1 MNREETLHRLNELF
15 AEEIEAAIRY
25 LHLSVT
31 VKGLGRILVKKTLL
45 ENMEETLEHARTIG
59 DRILHL
65 GGVPSLDLKVQVP
78 AEKTSAE
85 EAIRTA
91 KEFEQAALDAYRE
104 LLEKVEAA
112 PEENLAIGEFL
123 REQVSVESQHV
134 AELDVLLE
142 D

>member
-1 MNREETLHRLNELF
+1 MERL
-15 AEEIEAAIRY
+15 ASHDAGQAKDPAAWFLLRPASLAIIIVRR
-25 LHLSVT
+25 HSG
-31 VKGLGRILVKKTLL
+31 GLK
-45 ENMEETLEHARTIG
+45 
-59 DRILHL
+59 
-65 GGVPSLDLKVQVP
+65 VP

-104 LLEKVEAA
+104 LLETVSNDPDEDV
-112 PEENLAIGEFL
+112 AIGEFL
-123 REQVSVESQHV
+123 REQVALESRHV